1 MSWYYLQGIL
11 TLAGIYMLPVLG
23 LCLLTGF
30 TGLFSFGHAGFMAI
44 GGYTTAVMLTK
55 LSIPFPIAILIG
67 GIVAALIS
75 IIIGKVT
82 LNLKGDYFCIATLG
96 FGEAIRLILDNVSFF
111 GGARG
116 WPGIPTKSSLVVVII
131 FDILAIILIANI
143 LKSRQGRNMV
153 AIREEELASKMVGI
167 NVFKYKLY
175 ALVISAFLA
184 GIGGGLLAT
193 YLGFLQPKM
202 FSLVKSTELIII
214 VIFGGLGSI
223 SGSVIGSLI
232 LISLP
237 ELLRSFA
244 DWRLVIYGA
253 AVVFIMIAR
262 PEGLMGGKELN
273 LRWIRK
279 LKNRIAKKGKVDEV
293 NKLDGIDKADEIDK
307 LGKIDKLNK
316 LDEIDK
322 LDENQWG
329 KKDKLDKE
337 GGV

>member
-1 MSWYYLQGIL
+1 MSWYYVQGIL

-23 LCLLTGF
+23 LCLLTGY
-30 TGLFSFGHAGFMAI
+30 TGLFSFGHAGFVAI
-44 GGYTTAVMLTK
+44 GGYTTAVMITK
-55 LSIPFPIAILIG
+55 FNMPFIISLLIG
-67 GIVAALIS
+67 GTVAALIS
-75 IIIGKVT
+75 ILIGKVT

-96 FGEAIRLILDNVSFF
+96 FGEAIRLILENVNFF

-116 WPGIPTKSSLVVVII
+116 WPGIPTETTLGVVIV
-131 FDILAIILIANI
+131 FDILAVLLLINV

-167 NVFKYKLY
+167 NVFKYKMYSLI
-175 ALVISAFLA
+175 ISAFLA

-202 FSLVKSTELIII
+202 FGLVKSTELTII

-223 SGSVIGSLI
+223 SGSVVGSLI

-244 DWRLVIYGA
+244 DWRLVVYGA

-262 PEGLMGGKELN
+262 PEGLMGGKEITIKN
-273 LRWIRK
+273 IKKFFIGIYKWIFKRKK
-279 LKNRIAKKGKVDEV
+279 LK
-293 NKLDGIDKADEIDK
+293 
-307 LGKIDKLNK
+307 
-316 LDEIDK
+316 
-322 LDENQWG
+322 
-329 KKDKLDKE
+329 KE